1 KSAYSSGNIR
11 VALEQYEEITK
22 GSNKN
27 NPEAWNNLG
36 NVYRD
41 NGQQEKALGAYKQ
54 AINLKSDYEQ
64 AYRNLANLYLDLAGD
79 DKDQATLQE
88 GIVILE
94 GGKISNPDSVV
105 IVEDLIKLY
114 IALGD
119 NTKAQEYLQIREQL
133 LNQ

>member
-1 KSAYSSGNIR
+1 
-11 VALEQYEEITK
+11 
-22 GSNKN
+22 
-27 NPEAWNNLG
+27 AWNNLG

-54 AINLKSDYEQ
+54 AINLKADDEQ
-64 AYRNLANLYLDLAGD
+64 AYRNLANVYLDLAGD
-79 DKDQATLQE
+79 DKDQCTLQE
-88 GIVILE
+88 KIVILE
-94 GGKISNPDSVV
+94 GGNISSPDAVI

-114 IALGD
+114 IALSD